1 MCQYP
6 KALFPLHFLHPFSF
20 SFLFMDRAQNV
31 KTQDC
36 NLKNAMSVSLNAMGM
51 SPILHHYYLLVWV
64 AIWVALSPTTAW
76 LYSSLLLL
84 SLKTANSSQEGAW
97 AFQAFFSP
105 LTSTNKWSVAAC
117 EWREETWLVQTQVRK
132 GLSSISKLACT
143 ANRKAPFLN
152 SEEQLLA
159 SMRLNL
165 SLKCL
170 SSLSLSIGIIILLP
184 VEAI

>member
-64 AIWVALSPTTAW
+64 AI
-76 LYSSLLLL
+76 
-84 SLKTANSSQEGAW
+84 
-97 AFQAFFSP
+97 
-105 LTSTNKWSVAAC
+105 
-117 EWREETWLVQTQVRK
+117 
-132 GLSSISKLACT
+132 
-143 ANRKAPFLN
+143 
-152 SEEQLLA
+152 
-159 SMRLNL
+159 
-165 SLKCL
+165 
-170 SSLSLSIGIIILLP
+170 
-184 VEAI
+184 